1 MESKENKRIM
11 WIDEAKGLGIILVVL
26 LHIPN
31 VQNMSY
37 FSLWGGLYTGV
48 LYAIVFYHKRD
59 FH

>member
-37 FSLWGGLYTGV
+37 FSLWGGIYRCFICHCFLS
-48 LYAIVFYHKRD
+48 
-59 FH
+59 

>member
-37 FSLWGGLYTGV
+37 FSLWGDCLKTHSSKNV
-48 LYAIVFYHKRD
+48 S
-59 FH
+59 